1 MTTQVG
7 ELAHAISLR
16 ELLIILSS
24 AALIVPIFYR
34 FNISP
39 VLGYIL
45 SGVLLGPFGL
55 GALSEQYPFLK
66 PFVFTDSATIHTM
79 SELGVMFLLFA
90 IGLELSFERLKSMR
104 RLIFSLGGLQ
114 VAICSIG
121 IALIAWLVFGVGRT
135 ASLII
140 GISLAMSST
149 AIVMQILTDKNRI
162 MAPEGRASF
171 GILLFQDIAV
181 IPIMFAIPFLA
192 PAKLGLG
199 FLPLLKAIFLSTF
212 AVIAVLFL
220 GRLVLRPVFKLAAS
234 IKGPEIFMAAS
245 ILVVIVTGLVTNA
258 AGLSMTLGAFLA
270 GLLLAETE
278 YRREVETTIQPFKGL
293 LLGVFLVSIGIG
305 LDFEK
310 IFERPLLLIAAAC
323 ALIAVKAIIIAFIGP
338 MLGLKRKGAL
348 YAGILLGGA
357 GEFAFVLLGIAKSFY
372 VVGPKSTDFALTV
385 AALSMAIVPI
395 LAEILEFQKKKA
407 KPIESETQKASE
419 DSAHDEGHV
428 ILAGLGRSGE
438 LVATILERHNVK
450 YLATDVDV
458 EMVSEGRKKGH
469 RVYFGDI
476 SRKEFLE
483 ACGIMRARA
492 VVISIQDY
500 GKTAAIVKAIRSLRK
515 DISIVARARDIENAG
530 RLYELGVNEA
540 IPATFESTL
549 QIAEATLVEVGVP
562 MGNIIV
568 TVHETR
574 AWMRQELLELSSS
587 QVPSERLR
595 ALHDTRRKSVG
606 KTEQETKPI

>member
-1 MTTQVG
+1 MASQIG
-7 ELAHAISLR
+7 ELAHSISLR
-16 ELLIILSS
+16 ELLIVLS
-24 AALIVPIFYR
+24 AAAVIVPLFYR

-45 SGVLLGPFGL
+45 SGIMLGPFGL
-55 GALSEQYPFLK
+55 GALSTQYPFLE
-66 PFVFTDSATIHTM
+66 PFVITNSATIHTM

-90 IGLELSFERLKSMR
+90 IGLELSFERLKTMR

-114 VAICSIG
+114 VAICTIG
-121 IALIAWLVFGVGRT
+121 IALIAWLVFEVGRT

-149 AIVMQILTDKNRI
+149 AIVMQILTDKNRLI
-162 MAPEGRASF
+162 APEGRAAF

-181 IPIMFAIPFLA
+181 IPLMFAIPFLA

-199 FLPLLKAIFLSTF
+199 LFPLFKAILLSSI
-212 AVIAVLFL
+212 VIIAVLFL
-220 GRLVLRPVFKLAAS
+220 GRLILRPVFKLAAS

-245 ILVVIVTGLVTNA
+245 ILVVILTGLATNA

-293 LLGVFLVSIGIG
+293 LLGVFLVSIGTG

-310 IFERPLLLIAAAC
+310 IFERPLLLISAAC

-357 GEFAFVLLGIAKSFY
+357 GEFAFVLLGMAKSFY
-372 VVGPKSTDFALTV
+372 VIGPRSTDFALTV

-395 LAEILEFQKKKA
+395 LAEILELQKKKT
-407 KPIESETQKASE
+407 KPIESEIEKASE
-419 DSAHDEGHV
+419 DTIQDEGHV

-450 YLATDVDV
+450 YLATDVDI
-458 EMVSEGRKKGH
+458 EMVSQGRKKGH
-469 RVYFGDI
+469 RVYYGDI

-483 ACGIMRARA
+483 ACGIMRAKA
-492 VVISIQDY
+492 IVISIQDY
-500 GKTAAIVKAIRSLRK
+500 SKTAAIVKAVREVRQ
-515 DISIVARARDIENAG
+515 DIAIVARARDIENAG

-540 IPATFESTL
+540 IPAT
-549 QIAEATLVEVGVP
+549 
-562 MGNIIV
+562 
-568 TVHETR
+568 
-574 AWMRQELLELSSS
+574 
-587 QVPSERLR
+587 
-595 ALHDTRRKSVG
+595 
-606 KTEQETKPI
+606 